1 MAVVSMPSDFF
12 MYVGPGG
19 QELEFNFKN
28 WAIVS
33 PHLPKKKDDT
43 RNVKFLGSVAQKGFV
58 STGSMNEVL

>member
-1 MAVVSMPSDFF
+1 

-43 RNVKFLGSVAQKGFV
+43 RNVKFLGSVAQ
-58 STGSMNEVL
+58 